1 MPFQFGEGLCLGNIL
16 AQEAVISLLPDI
28 FQHCLEG
35 RFDVADES
43 KIERG
48 SAAYMFRILVDLDLL
63 YLRSWK
69 EF

>member
-1 MPFQFGEGLCLGNIL
+1 MLFQLGKRVRLGKVL
-16 AQEAVISLLPDI
+16 AQEAVISLFLDI
-28 FQHCLEG
+28 FEECLEG